1 MPSVDFCS
9 SKRMLLFFVFRLLNA
24 QFFETSTVGNLSNY
38 EDSSRL
44 AKLKED
50 EVKVRAIFGKAVD
63 NKDLI
68 SACYEAARAYQIV
81 DGDLGT
87 VEANNSDIFVNG
99 NASFSADSSLEPYFQ
114 VDFFSNGDSFEEE
127 YFNET
132 LYVEREVDEDLL
144 DRSNYVFS
152 EDFIYCNILN
162 RQIKK
167 SDDTVR

>member
-1 MPSVDFCS
+1 
-9 SKRMLLFFVFRLLNA
+9 MLCVLLNA

-38 EDSSRL
+38 EDSNRL

-50 EVKVRAIFGKAVD
+50 EVKIRAIFGKAVD

-87 VEANNSDIFVNG
+87 VVEASSSDIFVNG

-127 YFNET
+127 YFVEA